1 MKRVSLT
8 VSRGQAEARAYRC
21 VLMPRRGRGRPETVS
36 RSGAAPFALRS
47 STLRRRSYHRNPANL
62 GRGRSD
68 FGDFGPLHASWRLAR
83 RARWLAGRGRESEP
97 VSDLHDACMTDLNS
111 IILYA
116 YSLRKIMHEPN
127 WMLGGSICHSELFLS
142 DSPAR

>member
-1 MKRVSLT
+1 M
-8 VSRGQAEARAYRC
+8 G
-21 VLMPRRGRGRPETVS
+21 PGRMHGGWP
-36 RSGAAPFALRS
+36 GA
-47 STLRRRSYHRNPANL
+47 H
-62 GRGRSD
+62 
-68 FGDFGPLHASWRLAR
+68 
-83 RARWLAGRGRESEP
+83 WLAGRGRESEP

-142 DSPAR
+142 DSPARYLGT